1 MVSLSNHAVPLNGF
15 TMLLRRPEIDAV
27 AAGLGPSVPSQ
38 PVEPSALAEAL
49 RRLPVADRAP
59 TWEMAVRHFGHGKAL
74 AQAAGEIGLDEI
86 HAGDLLQSFTRSLT
100 RAPPPEP
107 G

>member
-1 MVSLSNHAVPLNGF
+1 MVSLSNHVPLNGF
-15 TMLLRRPEIDAV
+15 SMRLRRSEIGAV
-27 AAGLGPSVPSQ
+27 AAGLGASVPSQ
-38 PVEPSALAEAL
+38 PGEPSALAEAL

-86 HAGDLLQSFTRSLT
+86 HAADLLQALTRSLT
-100 RAPPPEP
+100 RPP